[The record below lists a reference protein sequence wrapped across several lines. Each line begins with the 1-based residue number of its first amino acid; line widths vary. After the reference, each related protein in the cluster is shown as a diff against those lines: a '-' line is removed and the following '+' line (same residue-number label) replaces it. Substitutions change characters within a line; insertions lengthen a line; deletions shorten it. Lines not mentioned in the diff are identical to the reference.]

1 MLESIQT
8 MGDALQHL
16 ENMKKNTNCI
26 CNVFNC
32 LLDAFIYLFGG
43 IFCVFLYSSCGED
56 NLEIID
62 ISNQDGCIV
71 IVPDI
76 QYYTNDKVNYKYLDA
91 IVDFCNEK
99 KNNISFLLQTGDITN
114 NNRFEQWNNA
124 YQRFFSKL
132 PKVFPIVFCL
142 GNHDYYGNNGSASK
156 RESNCPSELTPVSD
170 VVMPTSFWDNYL
182 KYVTLDNKKMA
193 VLSLE
198 FAPRNITLEW
208 ADKVI
213 KDNKDIPIIIL
224 THAFLNNSGK
234 MFDSSDPKCDN
245 KYSQKYYT
253 MSNDYLN
260 DSKEIFDKIIYNNPN
275 VKMVVCGHCVSRN
288 YIECLEK
295 KNANNENVY
304 CIMVNYQHYINGGS
318 GNIGLL
324 LYNQGRFELRSFNAE
339 SRLFGDVKISF
350 DLVI

>member
-1 MLESIQT
+1 
-8 MGDALQHL
+8 MGDALLHL
-16 ENMKKNTNCI
+16 EKIKNHTNCI
-26 CNVFNC
+26 CDVFNC
-32 LLDAFIYLFGG
+32 PIGAFIYLFGG
-43 IFCVFLYSSCGED
+43 IFCVFLYSSCRED

-62 ISNQDGCIV
+62 ISNQDGYIV

-76 QYYTNDKVNYKYLDA
+76 QYYTNDKANYKYLDA

-99 KNNISFLLQTGDITN
+99 KNNISFLLQTGDVTN
-114 NNRFEQWNNA
+114 NNRFEQWNNG
-124 YQRFFSKL
+124 YQLFFSKL
-132 PKVFPIVFCL
+132 PKMFPVVFCL
-142 GNHDYYGNNGSASK
+142 GNHDYGNNGRSVK

-170 VVMPTSFWDNYL
+170 VVMPKSLWDNYL

-198 FAPRNITLEW
+198 FAPRDITLEW

-213 KDNKDIPIIIL
+213 KDNKETPIIIL

-234 MFDSSDPKCDN
+234 MFDSSDPNCDN

-275 VKMVVCGHCVSRN
+275 VKMVVCGHCISRN

-295 KNANNENVY
+295 KNVNNENVY

-350 DLVI
+350 DLAI